1 MITHS
6 NDKFSKM
13 NDLWKRGL
21 NFTKN
26 GSDSHIRSKADPTGM
41 KSMLLAKVIKSKD
54 EKATDELEMF
64 GNDMVL
70 VFASR
75 RIYPEYV
82 IRYR

>member
-6 NDKFSKM
+6 KDHSQDM
-13 NDLWKRGL
+13 IDLWKRGL

-26 GSDSHIRSKADPTGM
+26 SEDSHIRTKIDKNGLR
-41 KSMLLAKVIKSKD
+41 SMLLAKVIKNQE
-54 EKATDELEMF
+54 EKVTDELEQF

-82 IRYR
+82 IRYI

>member
-6 NDKFSKM
+6 SGRYSKM
-13 NDLWKRGL
+13 SDLWKRGL

-26 GSDSHIRSKADPTGM
+26 SSDSHIRSKIDKDGVR
-41 KSMLLAKVIKSKD
+41 SMLLTKVIRSKD
-54 EKATDELEMF
+54 EKITDELEVF
-64 GNDMVL
+64 GNDMVI

-82 IRYR
+82 IRYN